1 MKVSLYYSL
10 SISLLILLVA
20 GCTTQ
25 QTTEPEVIKP
35 EQVKFYTNAP
45 GDYIVKGNVTATSK
59 PNMTSQE
66 IEDYLVQ
73 QARLQAARMGA
84 NGVLILGYTGKGA
97 SETVDVYRNGRYIP
111 VPAHTKTVNAQAI
124 YIRRK
129 TNP

>member
-1 MKVSLYYSL
+1 MKVSLTK
-10 SISLLILLVA
+10 SISLSLLVLLVA
-20 GCTTQ
+20 GCTSQ
-25 QTTEPEVIKP
+25 QVAEPEVIRP

-59 PNMTSQE
+59 PNMTAQE
-66 IEDYLVQ
+66 IEDHLVQ
-73 QARLQAARMGA
+73 QARLQAADMGA

-124 YIRRK
+124 YVQMK
-129 TNP
+129 N

>member
-1 MKVSLYYSL
+1 MKVSLYK
-10 SISLLILLVA
+10 SISITLLLLTIA

-25 QTTEPEVIKP
+25 QVAEPDVIRP
-35 EQVKFYTNAP
+35 EEVKFYTNAP

-59 PNMTSQE
+59 PNMTAQE

-73 QARLQAARMGA
+73 QARLQAADMGA

-124 YIRRK
+124 YVQMK
-129 TNP
+129 N